1 MVTKDT
7 QFALQLIS
15 IKWLEEIEEGCAS
28 RRIIIS
34 QSNKFT
40 FFSYQNSIP
49 GEGYDWLNEW
59 IQSVGHPSEN
69 NDMSNPPSPNLL
81 LLLLFLRVFRTSILL
96 VNCVVGRPDLTLC
109 FTPNHPQMNTT
120 RIYAARSTTTTRK
133 GKEKELK
140 QKDIFTEQISDSCPH
155 FTYEGYYGNV
165 QNECIAMNNASYRGK
180 GCHSGAKGSTHDFR
194 V

>member
-28 RRIIIS
+28 RRIIIY

-49 GEGYDWLNEW
+49 GEAYDWLNEW

-81 LLLLFLRVFRTSILL
+81 LLLLFLRVFRTFILL

-120 RIYAARSTTTTRK
+120 RIYAARSTTHYQERK
-133 GKEKELK
+133 GEG
-140 QKDIFTEQISDSCPH
+140 TEA
-155 FTYEGYYGNV
+155 EGYIHWTNIQLLSPFYIRGILW
-165 QNECIAMNNASYRGK
+165 ECAKRMYCYEQRQLHRQGVSLRGERK
-180 GCHSGAKGSTHDFR
+180 HTWL
-194 V
+194 